1 MHENSPPRVQEI
13 HKSLKAYE
21 GNSELIRRQNEHAL
35 GIYGD
40 LVLAVKVGQQVLAVF
55 KIDPNRKKCF
65 LRDPATKITSPYLIV
80 QVGNGMQVDP
90 SRIKGLRENEQVI
103 LGRAESSRFTF
114 DDEVSKR
121 HLSFSLTGGEII
133 VRDLGSLNGT
143 FDMTEAVVMYVSNS
157 VPSVPEKS
165 PQEKWRQPHE
175 QKVNS
180 ALVEPHELVR
190 QPDNNGQPVTQQY
203 LERQQAVRTYL
214 NQSFQEGM
222 LYSATDQMHFSKE
235 LKVAHWLATIDDAYK
250 QSGGG
255 GVLEIKEGK
264 FRTDYLTNNRD
275 FDFDQALIVEQQ
287 YGGKDLANLDRGGFA
302 RSHTLRVDLERISTQ
317 WQAEVGRNPTFF
329 RYPPPDAISAYMEQI
344 NRIGLEIVS
353 ELQKPSS
360 DTKKVLQLIGK
371 QYQYGA
377 IIRPFNQVNNSLFMN
392 LANMQIK
399 ELGLKGIPH
408 FYLDMVAQR
417 VSTDIFVRYFVDT
430 VLQNQ

>member
-1 MHENSPPRVQEI
+1 MHEDRLQSIKEI
-13 HKSLKAYE
+13 RKNVPERGS
-21 GNSELIRRQNEHAL
+21 NSESRKRQNEQAL

-40 LVLAVKVGQQVLAVF
+40 LIVAVKVGRQVLAVF
-55 KIDPNRKKCF
+55 KIDPNRKNCF
-65 LRDPATKITSPYLIV
+65 VRDSSTEITTPYLIV
-80 QVGNGMQVDP
+80 QMGSGMQVE
-90 SRIKGLRENEQVI
+90 SAKFKSLRDNEVVV
-103 LGRAESSRFTF
+103 LGRAEPSRFTF
-114 DDEVSKR
+114 DDEVSRR
-121 HLSFSLTGGEII
+121 HVSFTLSHNQIQVS
-133 VRDLGSLNGT
+133 DLGSHNGT
-143 FDMTEAVVMYVSNS
+143 FDMTEALETYVSTNAAS
-157 VPSVPEKS
+157 VPKSHEK
-165 PQEKWRQPHE
+165 
-175 QKVNS
+175 KVIS
-180 ALVEPHELVR
+180 ALAEPHELVR